1 VKYDGQFVDD
11 FYEGEGKLYAP
22 DGYLIYDGLWK
33 GGLYHTKG
41 KIFLENGIVYYE
53 GGFHNGVSFFFIV
66 NKKYSGLL
74 WEWKN
79 AL

>member
-1 VKYDGQFVDD
+1 VDD

-53 GGFHNGVSFFFIV
+53 GGFDSGVSFIFF
-66 NKKYSGLL
+66 L
-74 WEWKN
+74 
-79 AL
+79 